1 MRRTEEKKQ
10 TSLSHIAAALK
21 KRCNSPRFTRC
32 LLALVI
38 PMLVVP
44 LVMVQSVPVEAALD
58 NPYLQRQH
66 LVLRVAFDP
75 RLAPLQ
81 YETPE
86 GYQGFSIDLLEIMGS
101 RNDFRVQWMP
111 MTMTQAQKSLQEGTV
126 DVIMG
131 IDYQARLA
139 PEMEFTEPFFSS
151 TVGLMVPAGAT
162 EIESIA
168 DLSEKLV
175 AIQRHSLEHD
185 FLQNVWRINF
195 NTTENLVD
203 GLALMEMNRAEAL
216 VGDRLVL
223 QHALSELQLEDA
235 YQFVS
240 SYVIPLEYAMA
251 VKKENFGLLNL
262 LNRGL
267 QQAKGQGIHHE
278 LQEKWFGS
286 NLLQARLEQTLKALG
301 FILALIFGV
310 FLISLWWN
318 RMLQKE
324 VQRKTGEL
332 KAANRDL
339 EYQILETRNMS
350 GLMEQ
355 IMRNSPRGLVTVDR
369 KGLVTALNP
378 RAQELTG
385 EAESLKDKHYTA
397 SPLLE
402 TLLETRLKHVLEEG
416 VQYVGGELRWQPEE
430 KGSRVDIRYTLYPAR
445 DVEKQ
450 ITGMILTLEDIT
462 EERKQREQGFEREK
476 SRALHQVVAGI
487 AHEIR
492 NPLTSIKTFVEL
504 IPAKILNPQF
514 QENIVRHV
522 PREVERVSQLI
533 ESLIDYARPR
543 PPNREV
549 FDAAE
554 LLRSCTALFEPV
566 FNSKGFQLKSRLE
579 PDCVIQADRDQ
590 IKQVLVNFLL
600 NGLEAMEM
608 RVNGE
613 EMTMPPSMTTSC
625 RLDGAHV
632 WIDLKDEGV
641 GMSPEEL
648 KNILEPFYSTKKDG
662 TGLGLPLS
670 KRYLE
675 DNGAVLSF
683 ESEKGQGTIVHLQF
697 ERMTDRG

>member
-1 MRRTEEKKQ
+1 MKCIEKAPGLHQKYILKGLFPPSRRRR
-10 TSLSHIAAALK
+10 LLLFLIPLWVAL
-21 KRCNSPRFTRC
+21 
-32 LLALVI
+32 LVLAQGI
-38 PMLVVP
+38 PA
-44 LVMVQSVPVEAALD
+44 EGALD
-58 NPYLQRQH
+58 NPYLQRQQV
-66 LVLRVAFDP
+66 VLRVAFDP

-81 YETPE
+81 YETSE
-86 GYQGFSIDLLEIMGS
+86 GWQGFSIDLLEAIGR
-101 RNDFRVQWMP
+101 RNDFRVQWVP
-111 MTMTQAQKSLQEGTV
+111 MTMTQARQGLQSGEV
-126 DVIMG
+126 DVILG

-139 PEMEFTEPFFSS
+139 PEMEFTEAYFSS
-151 TVGLMVPAGAT
+151 TVGLLVPAGT
-162 EIESIA
+162 TDIESIA
-168 DLSEKLV
+168 DLTEKLV

-195 NTTENLVD
+195 NTTENLLD
-203 GLALMEMNRAEAL
+203 GLALMEMGRADAL

-223 QHALSELQLEDA
+223 QHALTEHLLEND

-251 VKKENFGLLNL
+251 VKKENFSLLNL

-278 LQEKWFGS
+278 LQEKWFG
-286 NLLQARLEQTLKALG
+286 NDLLQARLEQTLKALG
-301 FILALIFGV
+301 IILALIFGV

-332 KAANRDL
+332 KAANREL

-369 KGLVTALNP
+369 RGMVTALNP

-385 EAESLKDKHYTA
+385 EGESLKDKPFSA

-402 TLLETRLKHVLEEG
+402 SLLKTRLKHVLEEG
-416 VQYVGGELRWQPEE
+416 IQYVGGELRWQREDL
-430 KGSRVDIRYTLYPAR
+430 GSQVDIRYTLYPAR

-450 ITGMILTLEDIT
+450 ITGLILTLEDIT

-514 QENIVRHV
+514 QENIVLHV

-554 LLRSCTALFEPV
+554 LLKSCTALFEPV
-566 FNSKGFQLKSRLE
+566 FSNKGFQLKSRLE
-579 PDCVIQADRDQ
+579 PGCYIKADRDQ

-608 RVNGE
+608 REDGE
-613 EMTMPPSMTTSC
+613 LVPEPPAMTASC

-641 GMSPEEL
+641 GMSSEEL
-648 KNILEPFYSTKKDG
+648 KNILDPFYSTKKDG

-675 DNGAVLSF
+675 DNDAMLSF

-697 ERMTDRG
+697 ERMTANG